1 MKEWW
6 RKPEAPGLEL
16 IDMHE
21 VSLDDLDSHAK
32 PRQDETGKILVNL
45 IQHDNDI
52 RAEGIDPSKSA
63 DFCELI
69 IEGEYLKYYYVPP
82 VITTD
87 NKIVAGETRYVA
99 HGDAGEKTMFCA
111 IVKFV
116 DYDGRSAAYWQKMY
130 QSNENAGKQRE
141 ITGNNRT
148 EKDLIHFTTLL
159 ANNPEV
165 EDVWWD
171 EDNNYKSIRS
181 ALKDQGYTDSKK
193 ITSLIQEIL
202 FLGERPTKAVRGY
215 TKNRV
220 KNEIASEM
228 LKNSKLEQPNDIR
241 LMENTTGYD
250 PDYDYRL
257 FKDIVQYI
265 LSCIKKGI
273 EPDVYKVVL
282 YWKGLTSQQLE
293 DVHKGKQNLFHD
305 IYIVHKKCIEV
316 YESGDLEK
324 YVEIK
329 YKGQTSDEKIYSN
342 YTPTM
347 NYKQDYEKIK

>member
-1 MKEWW
+1 MENWW
-6 RKPEAPGLEL
+6 KKPEASGLEI
-16 IDMHE
+16 IDMRE
-21 VSLDDLDSHAK
+21 VPLDDLDSHAK
-32 PRQDETGKILVNL
+32 PRQDKKTGKILVNL

-52 RAEGIDPSKSA
+52 RAEGIDPAYCGKFT
-63 DFCELI
+63 DVILDGGYE
-69 IEGEYLKYYYVPP
+69 KYHFVPP
-82 VITTD
+82 VITAD

-141 ITGNNRT
+141 LQGNNRT
-148 EKDLIHFTTLL
+148 EEDVIHFTTLL
-159 ANNPEV
+159 CNNEEV

-220 KNEIASEM
+220 KNEIASE
-228 LKNSKLEQPNDIR
+228 KLEQPDDIR

-265 LSCIKKGI
+265 LSCIKKG
-273 EPDVYKVVL
+273 K
-282 YWKGLTSQQLE
+282 
-293 DVHKGKQNLFHD
+293 
-305 IYIVHKKCIEV
+305 
-316 YESGDLEK
+316 
-324 YVEIK
+324 
-329 YKGQTSDEKIYSN
+329 SN
-342 YTPTM
+342 
-347 NYKQDYEKIK
+347 KLSF